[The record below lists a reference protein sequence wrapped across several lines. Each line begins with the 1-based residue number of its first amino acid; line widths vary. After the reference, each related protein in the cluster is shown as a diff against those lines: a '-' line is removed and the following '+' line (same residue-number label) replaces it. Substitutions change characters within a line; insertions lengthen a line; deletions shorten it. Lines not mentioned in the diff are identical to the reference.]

1 MSFEGPGRTSFDYTP
16 RSSMDAPYPP
26 HLAHA
31 GSWSGQGGS
40 WGAQLSSVPE
50 RFPMINAPPPS
61 SSWGAAGRFS
71 LDAGTDRISEDLI
84 RMSFEAA
91 APRWVGWQRA
101 RHAGGGL
108 GAACALC
115 CTAIS
120 LAGGLHRYLA
130 GWWTAPLSRWLV
142 EALVVSPH

>member
-16 RSSMDAPYPP
+16 RASLDATYPS

-50 RFPMINAPPPS
+50 QFPLINAPPPP

-71 LDAGTDRISEDLI
+71 LDSGTDRISADMS
-84 RMSFEAA
+84 RMSFEAPA
-91 APRWVGWQRA
+91 RW
-101 RHAGGGL
+101 
-108 GAACALC
+108 
-115 CTAIS
+115 
-120 LAGGLHRYLA
+120 A
-130 GWWTAPLSRWLV
+130 GWLAFWLPGTQARSSRRAAVHSPLS
-142 EALVVSPH
+142 ST

>member
-50 RFPMINAPPPS
+50 QFPMINAPPPS
-61 SSWGAAGRFS
+61 SGWGAAGRFS
-71 LDAGTDRISEDLI
+71 LDAGTDRISEDMS

-91 APRWVGWQRA
+91 APRW
-101 RHAGGGL
+101 
-108 GAACALC
+108 
-115 CTAIS
+115 
-120 LAGGLHRYLA
+120 AGGLA
-130 GWWTAPLSRWLV
+130 GSQARRRGAGSSMCAVLRCAGLQRSRWLV
-142 EALVVSPH
+142 VALVVSPH